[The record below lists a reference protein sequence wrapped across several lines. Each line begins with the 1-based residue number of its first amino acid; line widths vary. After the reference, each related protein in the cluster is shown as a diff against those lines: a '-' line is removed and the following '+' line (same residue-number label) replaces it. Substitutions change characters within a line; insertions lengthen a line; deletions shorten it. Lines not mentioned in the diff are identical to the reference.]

1 MLSVH
6 QGHFDAARR
15 PSRRELL
22 RIGGLGLAGLSLPNL
37 LASRSFAAT
46 NSGDSTFGRAKS
58 VIFLFLQGGP
68 PQHETFDPKPFAPA
82 EIRGPFRPIQTNIPG
97 IQIGELLPHTARL
110 ADKLAIVRSIATDT
124 NDHEPSGYWV
134 LTGNAYRGTNPRTI
148 QPTDAPYMGS
158 LVKLLKPSDA
168 LPALSTAWIPDW
180 CRLNEG
186 VRPAGQTA
194 GFLGGQWDPERF
206 IGDPNAPNYQVE
218 GLSLDERAAA
228 TLQRRAE
235 ILRSVDREFAQG
247 QRGDSTQLY
256 HRFQQQA
263 FDLLTSAAAQRA
275 FAIDEEPHAIR
286 DRYGRNRWGQCVL
299 LARRLVE
306 AGVRLVHVNWPRDPG
321 DAAVDNPLWDTHSQN
336 ADRLEDVLCPQFDL
350 GFSALLE
357 DLDGRGL
364 LESTLVVAIG
374 EFGRTPRINAIGGR
388 DHWGAVFSFAM
399 AGAGIR
405 GGMVHGAS
413 DKNGAFPARDRVD
426 PGDLW
431 ATILHLV
438 GIDPHGEYLDR
449 ESRPHRLTLG
459 QPIYELLGTQPAT
472 QQRVEPEGSPQQIAS
487 DERKLTYT
495 TFADDIPLRAA
506 DFGSRPKGWRIAPAD
521 STDGCRVWMLAKPD
535 GQRHAALGISPVPA
549 NESIVA
555 ERELVLGQ
563 EMRNPRVGRYRFSV
577 WAYGGGDED
586 AYQAF
591 LRHFRC
597 RLVMLRYRSLVKDP
611 TQREELASLEIYPS
625 FTADGTS
632 TFERFD
638 LEQMLDSSVPGANFA
653 IGSGLGVAIVV
664 SRKSA
669 GDLVVGDISA
679 PAYVAIERVAL
690 EYSSRER
697 NDDVQI

>member
-1 MLSVH
+1 MLSVL
-6 QGHFDAARR
+6 QGHFADYR

-22 RIGGLGLAGLSLPNL
+22 RIGGLGLSGLSLPNL
-37 LASRSFAAT
+37 LASRSLAAT
-46 NSGDSTFGRAKS
+46 DSGDATFGRAKS

-68 PQHETFDPKPFAPA
+68 PQHETFDPKPLAPA
-82 EIRGPFRPIQTNIPG
+82 EIRGPFRPIQTNVPG
-97 IQIGELLPHTARL
+97 IQIGELLPRTARL

-158 LVKLLKPSDA
+158 LVKLLKPSDM

-186 VRPAGQTA
+186 VRPAGQTG

-206 IGDPNAPNYQVE
+206 IGDPNEASYQVE

-235 ILRSVDREFAQG
+235 ILRAVDREFAEG
-247 QRGDSTQLY
+247 QRGDAAQLY
-256 HRFQQQA
+256 RRFQQQA
-263 FDLLTSAAAQRA
+263 FDLLTSPAARRA
-275 FAIDEEPHAIR
+275 FAIQEESDAVR

-438 GIDPHGEYLDR
+438 GIDPRGEYVDR

-459 QPIYELLGTQPAT
+459 QPIHELLGTQPAT
-472 QQRVEPEGSPQQIAS
+472 QQRVVPEGNPQPIVS
-487 DERKLTYT
+487 DERKLSFT
-495 TFADDIPLRAA
+495 TFAEDSPLRAA
-506 DFGSRPKGWRIAPAD
+506 DFGSRPKGWRVAPLD
-521 STDGCRVWMLAKPD
+521 STDGCRVWTLEPAD
-535 GQRHAALGISPVPA
+535 GARHAALGFSNATADEPIA
-549 NESIVA
+549 A

-563 EMRNPRVGRYRFSV
+563 EMRNPRVGRYRLSV
-577 WAYGGGDED
+577 WAYGGGEEEAYED
-586 AYQAF
+586 F

-597 RLVMLRYRSLVKDP
+597 RLVVLRYRSLVKDP
-611 TQREELASLEIYPS
+611 TLREELASQEFRPS
-625 FTADGTS
+625 FAANGTS
-632 TFERFD
+632 AKERFD
-638 LEQMLDSSVPGANFA
+638 LEQMLDSSVPGQNFA
-653 IGSGLGVAIVV
+653 VGSGLGIAIIV
-664 SRKSA
+664 SRRST
-669 GDLVVGDISA
+669 GSLPVGAISA
-679 PAYVAIERVAL
+679 PAHVAIERVEL
-690 EYSSRER
+690 EYASRER
-697 NDDVQI
+697 NEDVQV